1 MFSDNAESSSVNWNK
16 YMVELYRFL
25 KSNGVIKQRPV
36 PTSTGPSSSIHDISP
51 SHVDEEPRGSISSS
65 PPLPGEAISPSPT
78 PLGGEGWIQW
88 GAKQFMGHFQ

>member
-1 MFSDNAESSSVNWNK
+1 
-16 YMVELYRFL
+16 
-25 KSNGVIKQRPV
+25 
-36 PTSTGPSSSIHDISP
+36 
-51 SHVDEEPRGSISSS
+51 VDEEPRGSISSS